1 MTYTFPLPSEGF
13 AHLNAL
19 KNGRG
24 GLFLNSKVNTYFLVR
39 RDLFRRYNMIHD
51 ADLTTG
57 FLAQMEK

>member
-13 AHLNAL
+13 LLNAL